1 MLTITDRIKLLF
13 QRQIEK
19 TELTIKPIVGSGSNR
34 HYFTVQ
40 TSKQSYIA
48 CYGKNVSENKLFIE
62 MAESA
67 SKKGA
72 KVPSILAIEKSK
84 DIYIQSDEGKD
95 DLLNYVK
102 QNGWSD
108 PTIQLYKTAITELI
122 KFRLAITNKKSKL
135 KKLNGVYNRTY
146 VLHDL
151 LYFKFYF
158 LDYLKIE
165 YNKGELMQAFEK
177 ITQAFNTK
185 YTEIIYRDFQA
196 RNILVKDSQ
205 LSLIDFQGAMFGPH
219 VYDLVSL
226 LWQAQAKIPAAIK
239 TTLKDY
245 YYSNY
250 KVIANEINSNES
262 EFNEQYQW
270 CVLLRILQTL
280 GAYGLKGLVENKSHF
295 KKSIALAL
303 ENLNWV
309 LTHFDFGI
317 DLKTLFAAITNEDFI
332 HPFREKAKIDCP
344 LKIKITSFSYK
355 KGIPIDESS
364 NGGGFVFD
372 MRGILNPGR
381 FEAYK
386 KLSGLDNSV
395 KTFLENETKMPEFID
410 AIKKI
415 ITINIEDYMQRG
427 FESLMINF
435 GCTGGQ
441 HRSVYAAEAIQ
452 QFIQTEF
459 GVTTTLEHTNQTNWV
474 K

>member
-19 TELTIKPIVGSGSNR
+19 TELTIKPIIGSGSNR
-34 HYFTVQ
+34 QYFTVQ
-40 TSKQSYIA
+40 TSQQSYIA
-48 CYGKNVSENKLFIE
+48 CYGKNISENKLFIE
-62 MAESA
+62 MAEIA
-67 SKKGA
+67 NKKGA
-72 KVPSILAIEKSK
+72 KVPNILAVEKSK
-84 DIYIQSDEGKD
+84 NIYIQSDNGKD

-108 PTIQLYKTAITELI
+108 ATIQLYKTAITELI
-122 KFRLAITNKKSKL
+122 KFRIAIATKKPKL
-135 KKLNGVYNRTY
+135 KKINGIYNRTY

-177 ITQAFNTK
+177 ITQAFNAK
-185 YTEIIYRDFQA
+185 YTGIIYRDFQA

-205 LSLIDFQGAMFGPH
+205 LSLIDFQGAMLGPPI
-219 VYDLVSL
+219 YDLVSL
-226 LWQAQAKIPAAIK
+226 LWQAQAKMPSDVK

-245 YYSNY
+245 YYTNY
-250 KVIANEINSNES
+250 KAIANENDGNEVA
-262 EFNEQYQW
+262 FNEQYQW

-280 GAYGLKGLVENKSHF
+280 GAYGLKGLIENKSHF

-317 DLKTLFAAITNEDFI
+317 DLKTLFAAITNTDFI
-332 HPFREKAKIDCP
+332 PQFSEKVKIDCP

-355 KGIPIDESS
+355 KGIPTDESS

-386 KLSGLDNSV
+386 KLSGLDNEV

-410 AIKKI
+410 SIKKL
-415 ITINIEDYMQRG
+415 ITINVEDYMQRG

-441 HRSVYAAEAIQ
+441 HRSVYAAEGIQ
-452 QFIQTEF
+452 HFIQTEF
-459 GVTTTLEHTNQTNWV
+459 GITTTLEHTNQTNWI